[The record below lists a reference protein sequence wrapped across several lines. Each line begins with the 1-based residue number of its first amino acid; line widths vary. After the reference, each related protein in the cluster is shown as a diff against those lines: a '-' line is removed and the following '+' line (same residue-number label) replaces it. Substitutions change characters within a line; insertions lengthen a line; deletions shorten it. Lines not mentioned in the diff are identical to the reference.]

1 MSGYNNTTDDNF
13 LNDHWYFIYS
23 FLRLGKEGTYEK
35 VALPVREDGEPVNI
49 YMNASVMSLPSINT
63 NDLRFTVDFYLKLR
77 WKDER
82 VNYQD
87 LNNRTTQNQLTLS
100 ERNALWVPKLTFI
113 NAMTQFETGVDKST
127 TGTVVRLGKPGKGI
141 DMTLAREGLYFVWN
155 F

>member
-1 MSGYNNTTDDNF
+1 M
-13 LNDHWYFIYS
+13 
-23 FLRLGKEGTYEK
+23 GKEGTYEK

-49 YMNASVMSLPSINT
+49 YINASVISLPSINT

-141 DMTLAREGLYFVWN
+141 DMTLAREGLYFV
-155 F
+155 

>member
-1 MSGYNNTTDDNF
+1 M
-13 LNDHWYFIYS
+13 
-23 FLRLGKEGTYEK
+23 GKEGTYEK

-49 YMNASVMSLPSINT
+49 YINASVMSLPSINT

-127 TGTVVRLGKPGKGI
+127 TGRVVRLGKPGKGI
-141 DMTLAREGLYFVWN
+141 DMTLAREGLYTLFET
-155 F
+155 FREYTRYF

>member
-1 MSGYNNTTDDNF
+1 M
-13 LNDHWYFIYS
+13 
-23 FLRLGKEGTYEK
+23 GKEGTYEK

-49 YMNASVMSLPSINT
+49 YIKASVMSLPSINT

-141 DMTLAREGLYFVWN
+141 DMTLAREGLYFV
-155 F
+155 

>member
-1 MSGYNNTTDDNF
+1 M
-13 LNDHWYFIYS
+13 
-23 FLRLGKEGTYEK
+23 GKEGTYEK

-49 YMNASVMSLPSINT
+49 YINASVISLPSIDT

-141 DMTLAREGLYFVWN
+141 DMTLAREGLYFV
-155 F
+155 

>member
-1 MSGYNNTTDDNF
+1 M
-13 LNDHWYFIYS
+13 
-23 FLRLGKEGTYEK
+23 GKEGTYEK

-49 YMNASVMSLPSINT
+49 YINASVVSLPSINT

-141 DMTLAREGLYFVWN
+141 DMTLAREGLYFV
-155 F
+155 

>member
-1 MSGYNNTTDDNF
+1 M
-13 LNDHWYFIYS
+13 
-23 FLRLGKEGTYEK
+23 GKEGTYEK

-49 YMNASVMSLPSINT
+49 YINASVMSLPSINT

-82 VNYQD
+82 INYQD

-127 TGTVVRLGKPGKGI
+127 TGRVVRLGKPEVGI
-141 DMTLAREGLYFVWN
+141 DMTLAREGLYFV
-155 F
+155 

>member
-1 MSGYNNTTDDNF
+1 M
-13 LNDHWYFIYS
+13 
-23 FLRLGKEGTYEK
+23 GKEGTYEK

-141 DMTLAREGLYFVWN
+141 DMTLAREGLYFV
-155 F
+155 

>member
-1 MSGYNNTTDDNF
+1 M
-13 LNDHWYFIYS
+13 
-23 FLRLGKEGTYEK
+23 GKEGTYEK

-49 YMNASVMSLPSINT
+49 YINASVMSLPSINT

-127 TGTVVRLGKPGKGI
+127 TGRVVRLGKPGVGI
-141 DMTLAREGLYFVWN
+141 DMTLAREGLYFV
-155 F
+155 

>member
-49 YMNASVMSLPSINT
+49 YINASVMSLPSINT

>member
-1 MSGYNNTTDDNF
+1 M
-13 LNDHWYFIYS
+13 
-23 FLRLGKEGTYEK
+23 GKEGTYEK

-49 YMNASVMSLPSINT
+49 YINASVMSLPSINT

-141 DMTLAREGLYFVWN
+141 DMTLAREGLYFV
-155 F
+155 

>member
-1 MSGYNNTTDDNF
+1 MSGYNNATDDNF

-49 YMNASVMSLPSINT
+49 YINASVISLPSIDT

>member
-1 MSGYNNTTDDNF
+1 M
-13 LNDHWYFIYS
+13 
-23 FLRLGKEGTYEK
+23 GKEGTYEK

-49 YMNASVMSLPSINT
+49 YINASVVSLPSINT
-63 NDLRFTVDFYLKLR
+63 NDLRFTVDFYLNLR

-82 VNYQD
+82 LNFQD
-87 LNNRTTQNQLTLS
+87 LNNRTTQNQLTIS

-141 DMTLAREGLYFVWN
+141 DMTLAREGLYFV
-155 F
+155 

>member
-1 MSGYNNTTDDNF
+1 M
-13 LNDHWYFIYS
+13 
-23 FLRLGKEGTYEK
+23 GKEGTYEK

-49 YMNASVMSLPSINT
+49 YINASVMSLPSINT

-82 VNYQD
+82 INYQD

-141 DMTLAREGLYFVWN
+141 DMTLAREGLYFV
-155 F
+155 

>member
-1 MSGYNNTTDDNF
+1 M
-13 LNDHWYFIYS
+13 
-23 FLRLGKEGTYEK
+23 GKEGTYEK

-49 YMNASVMSLPSINT
+49 YINASVMSLPSINT

-127 TGTVVRLGKPGKGI
+127 TGRVVRLGKPGKGI
-141 DMTLAREGLYFVWN
+141 DMTLAREGLYFV
-155 F
+155 

>member
-1 MSGYNNTTDDNF
+1 M
-13 LNDHWYFIYS
+13 
-23 FLRLGKEGTYEK
+23 GKEGTYEK

-49 YMNASVMSLPSINT
+49 YINASVMSLPSINT

-127 TGTVVRLGKPGKGI
+127 TGTVVRLGKPEKGI
-141 DMTLAREGLYFVWN
+141 DMTLAREGLYFV
-155 F
+155 

>member
-1 MSGYNNTTDDNF
+1 M
-13 LNDHWYFIYS
+13 
-23 FLRLGKEGTYEK
+23 GKEGTYEK

-49 YMNASVMSLPSINT
+49 YINASVMSLPSINT

-82 VNYQD
+82 INYQD

-127 TGTVVRLGKPGKGI
+127 TGRVVRLGKPGKGI
-141 DMTLAREGLYFVWN
+141 DMTLAREGLYFV
-155 F
+155 

>member
-1 MSGYNNTTDDNF
+1 M
-13 LNDHWYFIYS
+13 
-23 FLRLGKEGTYEK
+23 GKEGTYEK
-35 VALPVREDGEPVNI
+35 VALPVREDGEAVNI
-49 YMNASVMSLPSINT
+49 YINASVMSLPSINT

-141 DMTLAREGLYFVWN
+141 DMTLAREGLYFV
-155 F
+155 

>member
-1 MSGYNNTTDDNF
+1 M
-13 LNDHWYFIYS
+13 
-23 FLRLGKEGTYEK
+23 GKEGTYEK

-127 TGTVVRLGKPGKGI
+127 TGRVVRLGKPGKGI
-141 DMTLAREGLYFVWN
+141 DMTLAREGLYFV
-155 F
+155 

>member
-49 YMNASVMSLPSINT
+49 YINASVVSLPSINT
-63 NDLRFTVDFYLKLR
+63 NDLRFTVDFYLNLR

-82 VNYQD
+82 LNFQD